1 MLTMIPLADDQ
12 PAESTETSPGESLAV
27 PERLLVAPIPGRFE
41 PSCLPDGRVR
51 PGQTV
56 GVVVRSDDRVEVV
69 SDVDGHFMGHL
80 VDHGQRVRDG
90 QPIAWIR
97 LAG

>member
-1 MLTMIPLADDQ
+1 MLIMTPLTDT
-12 PAESTETSPGESLAV
+12 PSAESTETSPGESLAV
-27 PERLLVAPIPGRFE
+27 PERLLVAPMPGRFE
-41 PSCLPDGRVR
+41 PSCPPDGHVH

-56 GVVVRSDDRVEVV
+56 GVVVRSDDRVDVV
-69 SDVDGHFMGHL
+69 SDVHGHFMGHL

>member
-1 MLTMIPLADDQ
+1 MLTMNPPIDD
-12 PAESTETSPGESLAV
+12 ASIERTETSPGESLAV
-27 PERLLVAPIPGRFE
+27 PERLLIAPMPGRFE
-41 PSCLPDGRVR
+41 PSCPPDGQVR

-56 GVVVRSDDRVEVV
+56 GVVVRSDDRVDVI
-69 SDVDGHFMGHL
+69 SDVHGSFMGHL
-80 VDHGQRVRDG
+80 VEHGQRVRDG

>member
-1 MLTMIPLADDQ
+1 MAIMNPPIDDV
-12 PAESTETSPGESLAV
+12 SVDCTETSPGESLAV
-27 PERLLVAPIPGRFE
+27 PERLLVAPMPGRFE
-41 PSCLPDGRVR
+41 PSCPPDGQVR

-56 GVVVRSDDRVEVV
+56 GAVVRSDDRVDVI
-69 SDVDGHFMGHL
+69 SDVHGWFMGHL